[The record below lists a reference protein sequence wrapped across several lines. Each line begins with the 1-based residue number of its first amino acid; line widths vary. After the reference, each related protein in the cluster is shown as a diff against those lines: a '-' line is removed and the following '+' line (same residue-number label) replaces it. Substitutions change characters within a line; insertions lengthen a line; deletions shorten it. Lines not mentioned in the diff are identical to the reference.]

1 MEAKELRLGNY
12 VKLSKD
18 YQYVGITIPS
28 GTIFKVESIETNSL
42 YLKCNIKDGTFY
54 GKIPV
59 SMVEPIALT
68 EELLL
73 KSGFTKEYYG
83 FCNDIELSYGR
94 YLHNDGVDDDKLFAS
109 INSAEY
115 PLSRTP
121 IEYLHQLQ
129 NIYLDLSG
137 KELEISY
144 EYQRGEMSLI

>member
-59 SMVEPIALT
+59 SMVDYIPLT
-68 EELLL
+68 EGLILECGFSVELYEFQIKEQRLL
-73 KSGFTKEYYG
+73 TI
-83 FCNDIELSYGR
+83 NDFWILY
-94 YLHNDGVDDDKLFAS
+94 N
-109 INSAEY
+109 
-115 PLSRTP
+115 SRTNFYGVMRSNEVFKQ

-129 NIYLDLSG
+129 NIYLDLAG
-137 KELEISY
+137 KELKISY

>member
-59 SMVEPIALT
+59 SMVDYIPLT
-68 EELLL
+68 EGLILECGFSVELCEFQIKEQRLL
-73 KSGFTKEYYG
+73 S
-83 FCNDIELSYGR
+83 IEDFWILY
-94 YLHNDGVDDDKLFAS
+94 N
-109 INSAEY
+109 
-115 PLSRTP
+115 SRTNFYGVMRSNEVFKQ

-129 NIYLDLSG
+129 NIYLDLAG

-144 EYQRGEMSLI
+144 EYQRGEMSLS

>member
-59 SMVEPIALT
+59 SMVEPIPLT

-83 FCNDIELSYGR
+83 FCNDIEL
-94 YLHNDGVDDDKLFAS
+94 
-109 INSAEY
+109 
-115 PLSRTP
+115 
-121 IEYLHQLQ
+121 
-129 NIYLDLSG
+129 
-137 KELEISY
+137 
-144 EYQRGEMSLI
+144 

>member
-59 SMVEPIALT
+59 SMVDYIPLT
-68 EELLL
+68 EGLILECGFSVELYEFQIKEQRLL
-73 KSGFTKEYYG
+73 TI
-83 FCNDIELSYGR
+83 NDFWILY
-94 YLHNDGVDDDKLFAS
+94 N
-109 INSAEY
+109 
-115 PLSRTP
+115 SRTNFYGVMRSNEVFKQ

-129 NIYLDLSG
+129 NIYLDLAG